1 MTQAVRSISELQQWV
16 WAEKYRYT
24 DESGVS
30 KEHTI
35 DDTHAR
41 VVKGVYSLDPQ
52 KELYAE
58 TALQSMKDF
67 IWCPAGRI
75 HAGAGTKKRV
85 TSINCFVSPT
95 IQDSMQTEPGL
106 PGLGIFDA
114 LKAGGITQQ
123 MGGGIGM
130 NFSTLR
136 PDLALVK
143 RTHSVSTGPLPFM
156 NMWDSMC
163 ATVKSSGSRRGAMMG
178 VLAIWH
184 PDIRKFIHS
193 KSEKG
198 VLTNFNISVLV
209 TKDFMKAVKEDL
221 HWDLGFRVPRADG
234 QHVDVYEK
242 DGEPWYVY
250 ERTSAVALWD
260 EIIRNTFE
268 YAEPGIIFIDRVNEW
283 NNLWYCET
291 ISATNPCGEQPL
303 PPDGACNLGA
313 VNLAR
318 LVINPFTSNA
328 RVDFVALDKAVR
340 TGVRFLDNV
349 LDITMYPTEAQAEEA
364 HNKRRIG
371 LGITGLG
378 NMLQMLR
385 QRYGSDESIRS
396 IDKVMMALRDSA
408 FSESVR
414 LAAERGPFPLFDRE
428 KYLEGT
434 FIKTLPESIRENI
447 AKCGIRNGVLLTI
460 APTGTTS
467 IYYDNVSSGVEPTVA
482 WSFKRKAREAD
493 GSYSEFRE
501 ISDYGFKLFKEV
513 TGWKEGDTWPDYMV
527 SALQGPL
534 VSVEDHLKVQ
544 AACQKYIDSS
554 ISKTINCPA
563 DMEFESFKEVY
574 NLAYEYGCKG
584 CTTYKPS
591 AVRGSVISVEETD
604 KAEPLPI
611 IDVEPRPEELEGY
624 TYKIRYPGLDQA
636 FYVTINDYVS
646 SDNSRRPF
654 EIFINSKS
662 VKHQEWIVALT
673 RMISAIFRRG
683 GDVTFIIEELKQVFS
698 AQGGAFINRKYVP
711 SLVAHIGS
719 TIEQHFIKIGL
730 IENSGMIIPEGT
742 ETSISST
749 LDNKTTSDEGIV
761 RGEQCPNC
769 EAPTLF
775 KVEGCGKCTSCGYSD
790 CS

>member
-1 MTQAVRSISELQQWV
+1 MSQAVRSISELQQWV

-24 DESGVS
+24 DENGVS
-30 KEHTI
+30 NEHTI

-41 VVKGVYSLDPQ
+41 VVSGVYALDPK
-52 KELYAE
+52 KELYEE

-85 TSINCFVSPT
+85 TSINCFVSPI
-95 IQDSMQTEPGL
+95 IQDSMQTEPDL
-106 PGLGIFDA
+106 PGLGIFDS

-130 NFSTLR
+130 DFSTLR

-156 NMWDSMC
+156 NMWDAMC
-163 ATVKSSGSRRGAMMG
+163 TTVKSSGSRRGAMMG

-184 PDIRKFIHS
+184 PDIRKFIYAKS
-193 KSEKG
+193 KEG
-198 VLTNFNISVLV
+198 ILTNFNISVLV
-209 TKDFMKAVKEDL
+209 TKDFMKAVEGNL
-221 HWDLGFRVPRADG
+221 HWDLGFRIPRADG
-234 QHVDVYEK
+234 NHVDVYEK
-242 DGEPWYVY
+242 NGEPWYVY
-250 ERTSAVALWD
+250 ERTSARDLWD
-260 EIIRNTFE
+260 EIIRNTFD

-318 LVINPFTSNA
+318 LVLNPFTDRA

-349 LDITMYPTEAQAEEA
+349 LDITLYPTEAQAEEA

-385 QRYGSDESIRS
+385 QRYGSDESIRT

-408 FSESVR
+408 FLESVN
-414 LAAERGPFPLFDRE
+414 LAIERGPFPLFDGD
-428 KYLEGT
+428 KYLEGA
-434 FIKTLPESIRENI
+434 FIKTLPDSIRDAI
-447 AKCGIRNGVLLTI
+447 AEHGIRNGVLLTI

-493 GSYSEFRE
+493 GSYSEFHE

-513 TGWKEGDTWPDYMV
+513 TGWQEGDDWPDYMV
-527 SALQGPL
+527 SALQAPY
-534 VSVEDHLKVQ
+534 VSVEDHLAVQ

-563 DMEFESFKEVY
+563 DMEFDSFKKVY
-574 NLAYEYGCKG
+574 SLAYEYGCKG

-591 AVRGSVISVEETD
+591 AVRGSVISVEEAE

-636 FYVTINDYVS
+636 FYITINDYIG
-646 SDNSRRPF
+646 SDGARRPF

-662 VKHQEWIVALT
+662 VKHQEWITALT

-683 GDVTFIIEELKQVFS
+683 GDVTFIVEELKQVFS
-698 AQGGAFINRKYVP
+698 AQGGAFVNRKYVP
-711 SLVAHIGS
+711 SLVAHIGG
-719 TIEQHFIKIGL
+719 TIEHHFKKTGL
-730 IENSGMIIPEGT
+730 IEADLIAEGEKPEV
-742 ETSISST
+742 EEVVNE
-749 LDNKTTSDEGIV
+749 L
-761 RGEQCPNC
+761 RGDLCPSC
-769 EAPTLF
+769 ESPTLF
-775 KVEGCGKCTSCGYSD
+775 KIEGCGKCSSCGYSD
-790 CS
+790 CG